1 MNFRNGKTVE
11 EVFGVKEEDLK
22 AKLEEGKAA
31 GEKVTKLETELATTT
46 TTLTSMQATVNQMR
60 EKLAAL
66 EAPVVHNNDD
76 GKNKTV
82 LTSFDDDPEKA
93 VTERVNQTVLPL
105 QISNME
111 MQASLAYD
119 RVRARHSDWDLVQ
132 DKVDDLLKNTH
143 LSARVYEA
151 TVENA
156 YLIAWAKKS
165 KEKLA
170 AGETLVE
177 TGANSGNNGHGAAK
191 KNPVDDL
198 TDEDKKMA
206 ASYGMTLEEW
216 AKAKSELR
224 VI

>member
-1 MNFRNGKTVE
+1 MFRNGKTVE

-31 GEKVTKLETELATTT
+31 GEKVTKLETELATAN
-46 TTLTSMQATVNQMR
+46 TTLSSVQATVNAMKD
-60 EKLAAL
+60 KLAAL
-66 EAPVVHNNDD
+66 ENPPHVEER
-76 GKNKTV
+76 KTTPT